1 MCRVVFPPS
10 SRCLPLLLLPVL
22 VCFEALAGEVES
34 VAEAEEVISIEI
46 GMLSAH
52 SFSDGAQWLEAEID
66 AFNRGH
72 SHITATPFALDSPYA
87 HETPIEERPSLPAD
101 VCGMKSWKGYE
112 VAYLASLGRLVPID
126 NFLPDES
133 FKKTDFPKG
142 MMDCATFDGKTWGV
156 PWASEPLVLFCD
168 RALFEE
174 AGREPPRSWDELAAA
189 VEHLTKDTDGDGLVD
204 QFGLAIADDEDVGFV
219 ILTLL
224 LEMGGTLFDEE
235 GVDVVGNATAMKAIG
250 ACQELL
256 SMEGVRVG
264 RLSAESRYAMII
276 SDHGRLQFTPDE
288 IARYRIAHVPVHH
301 HLLTPNRSTCYL
313 GIRRSSPER
322 ECASWELVKWLTRR
336 DVSMPDRPGCYPC
349 RVDFTERAD
358 FQARM
363 KSSYPGLEIL
373 YEAHS
378 KVTDIGPNNLYGRQT
393 GLMYVWDN
401 LNLAL
406 RGTMT
411 VEEALRKG
419 EAMANELLYAIQ
431 PAGVVPADLY

>member
-1 MCRVVFPPS
+1 MCRVIFPPI
-10 SRCLPLLLLPVL
+10 SRYLSLLLLPIL
-22 VCFEALAGEVES
+22 VCFAALAGEGNP
-34 VAEAEEVISIEI
+34 VAEAEDTISIEI

-52 SFSDGAQWLEAEID
+52 SFSDGTKWLEAEID

-87 HETPIEERPSLPAD
+87 HETPIEELPSLPAD
-101 VCGMKSWKGYE
+101 VCGMESWRGYE

-133 FKKTDFPKG
+133 FKKSDFPKG
-142 MMDCATFDGKTWGV
+142 MIDCATFDGKTWGV
-156 PWASEPLVLFCD
+156 PWASEPLVMFCD
-168 RALFEE
+168 REIFED
-174 AGREPPRSWDELAAA
+174 AGRAPPRSWDELLTA
-189 VEHLTKDTDGDGLVD
+189 VEHFTKDTDGDGLVD

-235 GVDVVGNATAMKAIG
+235 GVDVVGNDTAMKAITAG
-250 ACQELL
+250 QELL

-301 HLLTPNRSTCYL
+301 HLLTPNKSTCYL
-313 GIRRSSPER
+313 GIRKSTPER
-322 ECASWELVKWLTRR
+322 ERASWELVKWLTRR
-336 DVSMPDRPGCYPC
+336 DVSMPERPGCYPC
-349 RVDFTERAD
+349 RVDFTERKD
-358 FQARM
+358 FQELM
-363 KSSYPGLEIL
+363 KSSYPGLEVL
-373 YEAHS
+373 YEAHA
-378 KVTDIGPNNLYGRQT
+378 KVTDIGPNNIYGRQT

-406 RGTMT
+406 RGSMT

-419 EAMANELLYAIQ
+419 EAMANELLYPIK
-431 PAGVVPADLY
+431 PAGVVPAALY